1 MSLELCLA
9 LAECEY
15 WTWQSLL
22 WSCAERQQQ
31 KQNKKRNMKLFLL
44 QPSDCHEVVV
54 VFKHNVFS
62 ELLGASCHAGR
73 TSMTL
78 A

>member
-31 KQNKKRNMKLFLL
+31 KQNKKRNMKLLFFSLQTAMRLLSFLSTMCL
-44 QPSDCHEVVV
+44 
-54 VFKHNVFS
+54 
-62 ELLGASCHAGR
+62 ASFLEH
-73 TSMTL
+73 L
-78 A
+78 AMPGEQA

>member
-1 MSLELCLA
+1 MNTGLGNLCCGLV
-9 LAECEY
+9 
-15 WTWQSLL
+15 Q
-22 WSCAERQQQ
+22 RDN
-31 KQNKKRNMKLFLL
+31 KKKKRNMKLCLIVVV

-62 ELLGASCHAGR
+62 KLLGASCHAGR
-73 TSMTL
+73 ISMTL